1 MKNIKT
7 IGKKIGLNKELE
19 LYGNYMAK
27 IDFTKLTSKKESKNA

>member
-1 MKNIKT
+1 MKSIKT

-27 IDFTKLTSKKESKNA
+27 IDFTKLKSKKRAN